1 MRHAAWRTATPVDV
15 TPKAGEPR
23 PVRVAAA
30 VIRRDDGAVLLA
42 RRHPE
47 AHQGGLWEFP
57 GGKLEPRERVVDA
70 LARELRE
77 ELGIDID
84 GAIPLIRIRHAYP
97 DKLVDIAT
105 LEVRAWHGEAHGRE
119 GQLVRW
125 VMPGELAGYR
135 FPAANLPILAAAL
148 LPRVAVVVDVTRD
161 SAEGCLGEVDACLA
175 AGAGLVRLRLAASGS
190 AGAYAL
196 GRELV
201 TLCHRRGA
209 LLLLEGRA
217 PDALAIGADGV
228 HLAPDAPVT
237 GDSLPPTLRVSVEVQ
252 APADLARAAR
262 LGADFAFA
270 GSSEPQVLEALAFEA
285 AMPLYAPVPRMA
297 EPALVAAAATQLCR
311 AGCQGIALRGAQ
323 NDGLVPAISS
333 ARAALSDDIV
343 FVTYP
348 GGAG

>member
-1 MRHAAWRTATPVDV
+1 MTV
-15 TPKAGEPR
+15 TPKAAGPR

-30 VIRRDDGAVLLA
+30 VIRREDGAVLLA

-57 GGKLEPRERVVDA
+57 GGKLEPSERVVDA
-70 LARELRE
+70 LAREISE
-77 ELGIDID
+77 ELGIEID
-84 GAIPLIRIRHAYP
+84 GAIPLIRVRHAYP

-105 LEVRAWHGEAHGRE
+105 LEVRAWRGEAHGRE

-148 LPRVAVVVDVTRD
+148 LPRVAVLVDVASD
-161 SAEGCLGEVDACLA
+161 NAEGCLGEVDACLA
-175 AGAGLVRLRLAASGS
+175 AGAGLVRLRLAASVSG
-190 AGAYAL
+190 GAHAL

-217 PDALAIGADGV
+217 PDAIAIGADGV
-228 HLAPDAPVT
+228 HLAPDTPVT
-237 GDSLPPTLRVSVEVQ
+237 RNSLPPTLRVSVDVG
-252 APADLARAAR
+252 APGDLARATR

-270 GSSEPQVLEALAFEA
+270 GSIEPQVLEELAFEA
-285 AMPLYAPVPRMA
+285 VLPLYAPAPRMA
-297 EPALVAAAATQLCR
+297 EPASVAVAATQLCR
-311 AGCQGIALRGAQ
+311 AGCQGIALRGGQ
-323 NDGLVPAISS
+323 DDGLVPAISR
-333 ARAALSDDIV
+333 ARAALSDDLV
-343 FVTYP
+343 FVTHRGP
-348 GGAG
+348 SAEPQTGW